1 MSEGR
6 IIEDG
11 SHRDLMLKKGTYHK
25 LYMNQFAELKVE
37 QQIDTFDQQIATLK
51 K

>member
-1 MSEGR
+1 MSEGL

-11 SHRDLMLKKGTYHK
+11 KHKQLMAKKGTYHK

-37 QQIDTFDQQIATLK
+37 QQISTFDKQIANLD
-51 K
+51 